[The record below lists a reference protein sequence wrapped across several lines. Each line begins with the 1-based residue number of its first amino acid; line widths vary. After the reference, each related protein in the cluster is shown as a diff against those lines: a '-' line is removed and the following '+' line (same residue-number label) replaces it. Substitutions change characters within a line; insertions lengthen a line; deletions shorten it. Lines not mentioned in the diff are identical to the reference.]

1 MDGKMDPVIRLNPL
15 PEDIILDWSKL
26 KAFADDKIIVTEKMK
41 FVLERV
47 EKIVGEGENVG
58 YKHFLLFPKCF
69 KKASYTGSLKV
80 GIVG

>member
-1 MDGKMDPVIRLNPL
+1 
-15 PEDIILDWSKL
+15 
-26 KAFADDKIIVTEKMK
+26 MK